1 VLDSNAPRLGAA
13 WQLNTTG
20 VDAISPFVVNWFGGA
35 RLDPGTP
42 LTQLGF
48 AAPGCNVLVDALI
61 ANFDAPA
68 AAGAATMSVTVPAT
82 GALLGLQL
90 TAQSLAL
97 TSGNAAMVATSNG
110 VQGAVGR

>member
-1 VLDSNAPRLGAA
+1 
-13 WQLNTTG
+13 
-20 VDAISPFVVNWFGGA
+20 
-35 RLDPGTP
+35 
-42 LTQLGF
+42 
-48 AAPGCNVLVDALI
+48 
-61 ANFDAPA
+61 
-68 AAGAATMSVTVPAT
+68 MSVTVPAT